1 MAPCPAAF
9 PETPGKPLAASART
23 DKPGAFIELEP
34 GLGGLLPTSEMGL
47 PREAIPARAY
57 PKGKEVRVQVVGIDP
72 KRRRISLAPEG
83 SQIEGTR
90 GDYQSFLKA
99 QRSDSDTGLG
109 AMAAALSK
117 LTRDAP
123 RQ

>member
-1 MAPCPAAF
+1 M
-9 PETPGKPLAASART
+9 
-23 DKPGAFIELEP
+23 
-34 GLGGLLPTSEMGL
+34 

-90 GDYQSFLKA
+90 GDYQAYVKQ
-99 QRSDSDTGLG
+99 QRKESEREGFHAL
-109 AMAAALSK
+109 AAALSK
-117 LTRDAP
+117 IKPADQRDE
-123 RQ
+123 R